1 MSVEITQEIID
12 AFRASKPAFSDVTKW
27 PDDVV
32 TEAFCEAFPECG
44 GRGWGVFDVDD
55 CQNFKRRGVFLFAA
69 HWLSVEYTTGNGAT
83 DPTSVNPTARLNVA
97 AKSVRDESVTYRVTA
112 MERTVN
118 DWLSLSNY
126 GVQFMRL
133 RGRAGMGARVV

>member
-27 PDDVV
+27 PDEVV

-44 GRGWGVFDVDD
+44 RRGWGVFDVTD

-69 HWLSVEYTTGNGAT
+69 HWLSIEYMTGAGAT

-97 AKSVRDESVTYRVTA
+97 AKSVRDESVTYRVGAIQSTQD
-112 MERTVN
+112 

-126 GVQFMRL
+126 GVQYLRL
-133 RGRAGMGARVV
+133 RRRAGMGARAV

>member
-27 PDDVV
+27 PDEVV

-44 GRGWGVFDVDD
+44 GRGWGVFDVTD

-69 HWLSVEYTTGNGAT
+69 HWLSIEYTTGAGAT

-97 AKSVRDESVTYRVTA
+97 AKSVRDESVTYRVGAIQTTA
-112 MERTVN
+112 
-118 DWLSLSNY
+118 DDYLSLSNY
-126 GVQFMRL
+126 GVQYLRL
-133 RGRAGMGARVV
+133 RRRAGMGARTV

>member
-27 PDDVV
+27 PDEVV

-44 GRGWGVFDVDD
+44 GRGWGVFDVTD

-69 HWLSVEYTTGNGAT
+69 HWLSIEYTTGAGAT

-97 AKSVRDESVTYRVTA
+97 AKSVRDESVTYRVGAIQTTA
-112 MERTVN
+112 
-118 DWLSLSNY
+118 DDYLSLSNY
-126 GVQFMRL
+126 GVQYLRL
-133 RGRAGMGARVV
+133 RRRAGMGARAV

>member
-1 MSVEITQEIID
+1 MIEITQEIID
-12 AFRASKPAFSDVTKW
+12 AFRASKPAFSNDNKW

-32 TEAFCEAFPECG
+32 TSAMCEAFPECG
-44 GRGWGVFDVDD
+44 GRGWGEFDVNN
-55 CQNFKRRGVFLFAA
+55 CQNFKLRGVFLYAA
-69 HWLSVEYTTGNGAT
+69 HWLSVEYSTGNGAL
-83 DPTSVNPTARLNVA
+83 DPTSVNATARLNVA

-118 DWLSLSNY
+118 DWLSLTNY

-133 RGRAGMGARVV
+133 RGRAGMGARAV

>member
-27 PDDVV
+27 PDEVV

-44 GRGWGVFDVDD
+44 GRGWGVFDVTD

-69 HWLSVEYTTGNGAT
+69 HWLSIEYTTGAGAT

-97 AKSVRDESVTYRVTA
+97 AKSVRDESVTYRVGAIQSTA
-112 MERTVN
+112 
-118 DWLSLSNY
+118 DDYLSLSNY
-126 GVQFMRL
+126 GVQYLRL
-133 RGRAGMGARVV
+133 RRRAGMGARSL

>member
-27 PDDVV
+27 PDEVV

-44 GRGWGVFDVDD
+44 GCGWGVFDVTD

-69 HWLSVEYTTGNGAT
+69 HWLSIEYTTGALLFF
-83 DPTSVNPTARLNVA
+83 PVLVMITS
-97 AKSVRDESVTYRVTA
+97 
-112 MERTVN
+112 
-118 DWLSLSNY
+118 
-126 GVQFMRL
+126 
-133 RGRAGMGARVV
+133 